1 MNLIRFHIHLFW
13 HICKHH
19 LLASFT
25 SYSLQNTRTNW
36 HAYILFDAKQI
47 HAVANIRFRA
57 NIRFTFSHTGKYL
70 LQNICFEV
78 NVRKTLKLPK
88 CEIFDLFDFTYFYVM
103 KCL

>member
-13 HICKHH
+13 YIYKHH
-19 LLASFT
+19 LLALFA

-36 HAYILFDAKQI
+36 HANVLFDAKQI

-70 LQNICFEV
+70 LKNICFEV

-88 CEIFDLFDFTYFYVM
+88 CEIFDLFDFTYFFVM
-103 KCL
+103 KSL